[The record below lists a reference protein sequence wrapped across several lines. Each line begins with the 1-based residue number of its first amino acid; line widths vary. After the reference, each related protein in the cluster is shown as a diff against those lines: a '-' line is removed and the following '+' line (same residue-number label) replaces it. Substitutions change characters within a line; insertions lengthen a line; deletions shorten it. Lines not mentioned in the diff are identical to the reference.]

1 MFENVGL
8 GTDMQDDG
16 IDSQLGT
23 LVDLGLLAMGVTAMG
38 EVLFWA
44 TEMGAQ
50 MLGMTLPAA

>member
-1 MFENVGL
+1 
-8 GTDMQDDG
+8 MQDDG